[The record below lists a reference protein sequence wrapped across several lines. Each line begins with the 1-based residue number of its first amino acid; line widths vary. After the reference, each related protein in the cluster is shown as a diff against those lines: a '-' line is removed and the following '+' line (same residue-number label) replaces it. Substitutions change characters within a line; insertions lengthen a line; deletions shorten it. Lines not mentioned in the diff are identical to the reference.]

1 VRAVGTQRGRV
12 SILIGVGAGL
22 AVVSLLVLQALSSSG
37 AFGTKKET
45 VLGTST
51 NLTHA
56 SAVAPVLGR
65 LYNVTFYE
73 GPSCGGPA
81 YLTEWGV
88 QLGNRTKTQ
97 PSNITLSKIPENGW
111 SSDSHFNLT
120 TITFHV
126 PSGVYRFTLHPTTLL
141 HIGSPN
147 GLELGGQTGVVTV
160 TSSDVAVYTIA
171 MVEQC
176 G

>member
-1 VRAVGTQRGRV
+1 M
-12 SILIGVGAGL
+12 SILIGMGAGL
-22 AVVSLLVLQALSSSG
+22 AVISLLVLQSLSSSG

-45 VLGTST
+45 MLGTPT
-51 NLTHA
+51 TLIQG
-56 SAVAPVLGR
+56 SAVAPVSGR

-73 GPSCGGPA
+73 GPSCGRPSH
-81 YLTEWGV
+81 LTEWGV
-88 QLGNRTKTQ
+88 QLGNWTKTE
-97 PSNITLSKIPENGW
+97 PSNVALSEIPENGGL
-111 SSDSHFNLT
+111 SDYRFNLT
-120 TITFHV
+120 TITFYV

-147 GLELGGQTGVVTV
+147 GMELGSQTGVVTV
-160 TSSDVAVYTIA
+160 TSSDVAVYTIS

>member
-1 VRAVGTQRGRV
+1 MRAVGTQRGRV
-12 SILIGVGAGL
+12 SILIGVCAGL
-22 AVVSLLVLQALSSSG
+22 AVTALLVLQGLSSSG
-37 AFGTKKET
+37 AFGSKKDT
-45 VLGTST
+45 VSGTST
-51 NLTHA
+51 TLIQG
-56 SAVAPVLGR
+56 SAVTPVLGR

-81 YLTEWGV
+81 HLTEWGV
-88 QLGNRTKTQ
+88 QLGNLTRTE
-97 PSNITLSKIPENGW
+97 PSNVALSQVREDGGL
-111 SSDSHFNLT
+111 SDYRFNLT

-147 GLELGGQTGVVTV
+147 GMELGAQTGVLTV

-171 MVEQC
+171 MVERC
-176 G
+176 

>member
-1 VRAVGTQRGRV
+1 V
-12 SILIGVGAGL
+12 SILIGVGASL
-22 AVVSLLVLQALSSSG
+22 AVIALLVLQALSSSG
-37 AFGTKKET
+37 TFGTKKET

-51 NLTHA
+51 TLIHA
-56 SAVAPVLGR
+56 SAVAPVLMR

-81 YLTEWGV
+81 HLTEWGV
-88 QLGNRTKTQ
+88 QLGNWTKTE
-97 PSNITLSKIPENGW
+97 PSKVALSEIPEEGW
-111 SSDSHFNLT
+111 VSDYRFNLT

-147 GLELGGQTGVVTV
+147 GLELGGQTGLVTV

-176 G
+176 R

>member
-1 VRAVGTQRGRV
+1 V

-22 AVVSLLVLQALSSSG
+22 AVIALLVLQALSSNG
-37 AFGTKKET
+37 TFGTKKET

-51 NLTHA
+51 TLIHG

-73 GPSCGGPA
+73 GPSCGGLH
-81 YLTEWGV
+81 LTEWGV
-88 QLGNRTKTQ
+88 QLGNWTKTE
-97 PSNITLSKIPENGW
+97 PSKVALSEIPEDGGL
-111 SSDSHFNLT
+111 SDIRFNLT

-141 HIGSPN
+141 HLGSPN